1 MVLTERRSS
10 YSADCK
16 PHHVSNVR
24 ASVLRSLDQPLTNT
38 CREDGS
44 TGHPQRMPRHRAPKR
59 HKRIA
64 TCKAQGSPLPGCCC
78 RCCCCRCYAA
88 VLCWLWLARS
98 SSRMPARPLS
108 LSHEH
113 RCGQHTRPP
122 AADLLA
128 QTLSLPPLQA
138 ALLLS
143 AAPRDP
149 HSLRIRRT
157 MCRPLAAAAGAV
169 LMRRADSCGPD

>member
-1 MVLTERRSS
+1 
-10 YSADCK
+10 
-16 PHHVSNVR
+16 
-24 ASVLRSLDQPLTNT
+24 
-38 CREDGS
+38 
-44 TGHPQRMPRHRAPKR
+44 
-59 HKRIA
+59 
-64 TCKAQGSPLPGCCC
+64 
-78 RCCCCRCYAA
+78 
-88 VLCWLWLARS
+88 
-98 SSRMPARPLS
+98 MPARPLS